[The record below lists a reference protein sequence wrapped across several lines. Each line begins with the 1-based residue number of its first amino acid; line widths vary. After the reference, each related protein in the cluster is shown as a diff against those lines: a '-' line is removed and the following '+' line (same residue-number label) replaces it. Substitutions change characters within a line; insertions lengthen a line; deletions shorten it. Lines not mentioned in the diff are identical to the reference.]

1 MNKKK
6 ICVITSSRAEYGLLY
21 WIMKQVEASSN
32 FKLQLIVTGMHLSQE
47 FGLIFKQIKK
57 EFKVDKKIEIL
68 LSSDT
73 SIGVSK
79 SMGLSLISF
88 SDLLINA

>member
-21 WIMKQVEASSN
+21 WIMKHIKVTNN

-47 FGLIFKQIKK
+47 FGLIFKEIKK
-57 EFKVDKKIEIL
+57 AIEIYIIKFRK
-68 LSSDT
+68 T
-73 SIGVSK
+73 EE
-79 SMGLSLISF
+79 ISQTEP
-88 SDLLINA
+88 